1 MFHFIGGAVVYGLA
15 VFGLV
20 TYLQRS
26 KLRSR
31 SAAAEVKSS

>member
-26 KLRSR
+26 KRSR
-31 SAAAEVKSS
+31 SAAAEGESC